1 MDLTLLVINIVAGAF
16 VGYVTKTL
24 AINML
29 FKKYP
34 IIGGAEIIK
43 DRENLAISI
52 SELVEERLIKPSTLV
67 EEFEKEAFK
76 KSFQT
81 LIQHIVEN
89 TIESTI
95 KTKNISTFQD
105 IEGSTKTSEN
115 LKEFLFFNQE
125 KILPNAME
133 TLYKTIEFR
142 DFLTSEQIENIVQKL
157 IQLLSESITKN
168 LSSISDT
175 FFQELEKK
183 SVNDFLDKKDISNLI
198 SNIVPDDLSNKI
210 EKELNDDIH
219 LLFKKI
225 YEKLDIDST
234 VEKIE
239 LSIKDKTF
247 SDLIA
252 KTESENELTI
262 NAIINRLLDFINSE
276 KGKIILIDF
285 IDTCVEVLKTL
296 DIPLSSLLT
305 KNIENTAIN
314 FIEKNMPEIITR
326 LEIWLEINKKD
337 VEYMLNEAIEEHLE
351 SEGLIKQVVGN
362 IFSQEISQRYRVV
375 ESTLNEIKKLVYNSD
390 SDLVKTINRFLDNTQ
405 IGDLTAFIEEKIT
418 DKEIIFDIIF
428 DLINKYIPKIN
439 LDFFDPFL
447 DKKLADIW
455 LINEIDFKK
464 VFKNYGYTYLTSK
477 IKTEILYNPKLKP
490 LLVTTVNY
498 NFEKI
503 AQHKLKDLTTKDFFD
518 SLTPL
523 INNFVNDKKFQE
535 TIIKKASENL
545 PNILGDKKVNDLL
558 TEEIKKEVY
567 PKFINLY
574 KEKVSDFLLI
584 LKREK
589 ISYLYSG
596 IASFYQKVS
605 KNEDFS
611 KQLTES
617 LITFMNNLIK
627 KHKLLDGKIK
637 IAIKESFAKF
647 TDDELKD
654 EMNSFMGQELQPIK
668 LLGAFLGALIG
679 IAMYNISFLPSYG
692 EYVKGY
698 WALLTYSLSYGI
710 TEVGT
715 NWMAIKMLFKP
726 YRPTT
731 IPALNI
737 NLPFSQGV
745 FPKNKKALAESMVN
759 FIDKKLLSKE
769 NMIEILEKHQE
780 KWKEVIKKAISAN
793 DYELIDN
800 TLYQYMKNNY
810 DSTTEVVL
818 EIAFK
823 EISNN
828 KEIIAEY
835 LIQEIKKVHLNYQDL
850 EYIKTEISSKLNE
863 SKNITISFIEKEFLN
878 NKGFLSTKIDEIV
891 SKKLINETSKSLFIT
906 ISKYIKNYFTLE
918 KVEELLLKN
927 QEAIDSLLNK
937 KIYEH
942 FNDSEIEVNKKNIIN
957 YFENKLKEQ
966 KVQDLLFNYIEVNL
980 IKRDIKSDKKLN
992 QFFDGKIINLIL
1004 KEADGIVDNLSEY
1017 IVEIAKNKKEALTK
1031 VIISDIEK
1039 KGVFESILVR
1049 FGGVKK
1055 DVKKIIDIVIDYKL
1069 QPYIESK
1076 KSELKIILKSYI
1088 ENSFSKLTLSDL
1100 GLKQDVFD
1108 SENIRKVL
1116 QKNLF
1121 NNTKLFAVL
1130 NTLLGN
1136 LANDLINN
1144 LTIKEVAILIN
1155 IESLD
1160 ELKKRF
1166 KNEIEILS
1174 SDFPTL
1180 LDKTETLQDEVVPL
1194 INKILSLIS
1203 SETDLT
1209 VLLKSLG
1216 KEKTLSLIYE
1226 ILDFIY
1232 SSETLEKIKADF
1244 LSEAMKKA
1252 NNEFYKFLD
1261 YDILNRDLAKMLH
1274 KLTSKETDNIRS
1286 LNFQSDIKEML
1297 RDITF
1302 KFVEVINQ
1310 NVEQETKVVIED
1322 IFVTSLIDS
1331 LRINN
1336 REVLEPI
1343 NFDKIIRKAVHEMEG
1358 ERIEAMFDFA
1368 KPIFKLLVWYG
1379 ALGGIIGLVVG
1390 IFEAS
1395 RIVN

>member
-34 IIGGAEIIK
+34 VIGGAEIIK

-52 SELVEERLIKPSTLV
+52 SELVEERLIPPSTLV
-67 EEFEKEAFK
+67 EEFEKDSFK
-76 KSFQT
+76 DSFQS

-95 KTKNISTFQD
+95 KNKNIDTFQD
-105 IEGSTKTSEN
+105 IQGSNKTSEN

-142 DFLTSEQIENIVQKL
+142 DFLSNEQIENIVQKL
-157 IQLLSESITKN
+157 IHLLSESISKN
-168 LSSISDT
+168 LGSISET
-175 FFQELEKK
+175 FFYELETK
-183 SVNDFLDKKDISNLI
+183 SVSDFLSKDDISNLI
-198 SNIVPDDLSNKI
+198 SNVLPDDLASKI
-210 EKELNDDIH
+210 EKDLNKDITIF
-219 LLFKKI
+219 FKKV
-225 YEKLDIDST
+225 YEKLEINTIVD
-234 VEKIE
+234 KIE

-247 SDLIA
+247 SELIA
-252 KTESENELTI
+252 KTESENDLTI
-262 NAIINRLLDFINSE
+262 NSIINRLLDFINSE

-305 KNIENTAIN
+305 KNIENTAIK

-326 LEIWLEINKKD
+326 LEIWLDINRKD
-337 VEYMLNEAIEEHLE
+337 VQYMLNESIEEHLE

-362 IFSQEISQRYRVV
+362 IFSQEITQRYKVV
-375 ESTLNEIKKLVYNSD
+375 ESTLNEIKKLAYNSN
-390 SDLVKTINRFLDNTQ
+390 SDLVKTINRFLDNTE
-405 IGDLTAFIEEKIT
+405 IGGLTAFIEEKIT
-418 DKEIIFDIIF
+418 DKEIIFDIVF
-428 DLINKYIPKIN
+428 DIINKYLPKIN
-439 LDFFDPFL
+439 LAFFDPFL
-447 DKKLADIW
+447 DKKLSEIW
-455 LINEIDFKK
+455 IINEIDLK
-464 VFKNYGYTYLTSK
+464 VVFENYVYTYLTSK
-477 IKTEILYNPKLKP
+477 MKSELLYSPKLKE
-490 LLVTTVNY
+490 LMVTMVNH
-498 NFEKI
+498 NFEKV
-503 AQHKLKDLTTKDFFD
+503 AQNKLKDLTTKDFFD
-518 SLTPL
+518 SLSPL

-535 TIIKKASENL
+535 TIVKKASENL
-545 PNILGDKKVNDLL
+545 PNILADKKVNELL
-558 TEEIKKEVY
+558 TQEIKKEVY
-567 PKFINLY
+567 PKFSNLY

-596 IASFYQKVS
+596 IANFYQKIS
-605 KNEDFS
+605 KNNVFS

-617 LITFMNNLIK
+617 LITFMNTLIK
-627 KHKLLDGKIK
+627 KNKLLDGKIK
-637 IAIKESFAKF
+637 IAIKESFAIF

-654 EMNSFMGQELQPIK
+654 EMNSFMGKELQPIK

-692 EYVKGY
+692 AYVKGY

-726 YRPTT
+726 YQPTK
-731 IPALNI
+731 IPLLNI

-759 FIDKKLLSKE
+759 FIDKKLLSTE
-769 NMIEILEKHQE
+769 NMIEILEKYQE
-780 KWKEVIKKAISAN
+780 KWKEVIKTAISAN
-793 DYELIDN
+793 DYELIDH
-800 TLYQYMKNNY
+800 TLYEYMKNNY
-810 DSTTEVVL
+810 DSTAEVVL
-818 EIAFK
+818 EIGFK

-828 KEIIAEY
+828 KEIIADY
-835 LIQEIKKVHLNYQDL
+835 LIQEIKKIHLNYQDL

-878 NKGFLSTKIDEIV
+878 NKGFLATKIEEIV
-891 SKKLINETSKSLFIT
+891 SQKLINETSKSLFIT
-906 ISKYIKNYFTLE
+906 ISKYIKNYFTIE
-918 KVEELLLKN
+918 KVEDLLLKN
-927 QEAIDSLLNK
+927 EKTIDALLNK
-937 KIYEH
+937 KIHEH
-942 FNDSEIEVNKKNIIN
+942 FNDSEIEVNKKNIIS

-966 KVQDLLFNYIEVNL
+966 KVQDLLFNYIEVNV
-980 IKRDIKSDKKLN
+980 IKKDIKSDKKLK
-992 QFFDGKIINLIL
+992 QVFGGKIINLIL
-1004 KEADGIVDNLSEY
+1004 READGIVDNLSEY
-1017 IVEIAKNKKEALTK
+1017 IIEIAKNKKEAITK
-1031 VIISDIEK
+1031 VVLNDIEK
-1039 KGVFESILVR
+1039 KGMFETILVR

-1055 DVKKIIDIVIDYKL
+1055 DVRNIIDIVIDQKL

-1076 KSELKIILKSYI
+1076 KDELKIILKSYI

-1100 GLKQDVFD
+1100 GLNQDVFD
-1108 SENIRKVL
+1108 SENIRSVL

-1121 NNTKLFAVL
+1121 NNDKLFAIL

-1144 LTIKEVAILIN
+1144 LTIKEVSTLLN

-1160 ELKKRF
+1160 ELKRRF
-1166 KNEIEILS
+1166 KDELDIISENFPELVSKIDILQPEI
-1174 SDFPTL
+1174 
-1180 LDKTETLQDEVVPL
+1180 VPL
-1194 INKILSLIS
+1194 VNKILGLIS
-1203 SETDLT
+1203 AETDLNT
-1209 VLLKSLG
+1209 LLKSLG
-1216 KEKTLSLIYE
+1216 KEKTVSLIYE
-1226 ILDFIY
+1226 ILDFVY
-1232 SSETLEKIKADF
+1232 SSDTLEKIKSDF
-1244 LSEAMKKA
+1244 LTESINKA

-1261 YDILNRDLAKMLH
+1261 YDILNRDLSKMLY
-1274 KLTSKETDNIRS
+1274 KLTSKETDNKRS
-1286 LNFQSDIKEML
+1286 INFQNDIKEML

-1336 REVLEPI
+1336 RQVLEPI
-1343 NFDKIIRKAVHEMEG
+1343 NFDKIIRKAVQEMEG

-1395 RIVN
+1395 RL